1 MANVSVTAAAD
12 LVFTC
17 WICRCRLPSWIQRL
31 EHFTQNA
38 LREGDTTT
46 TTLGDSHTGH
56 LTNATSV
63 PRATGRRSVR
73 FGPPTS
79 DRNVPLADRPKPA
92 HRDQFKDLRTAP
104 FHRS

>member
-1 MANVSVTAAAD
+1 VANVSVIVAAG

-17 WICRCRLPSWIQRL
+17 WICRCRLPSCIQRL
-31 EHFTQNA
+31 EHFIQNA

-63 PRATGRRSVR
+63 SAGDGAPVGPLRS
-73 FGPPTS
+73 S
-79 DRNVPLADRPKPA
+79 DE
-92 HRDQFKDLRTAP
+92 
-104 FHRS
+104 